1 MLVARICYNMLMF
14 EKKLLI
20 VDDSALMRKVL
31 RDILEAE
38 GYSNIFEAAN
48 GQEAL
53 DICKKEK
60 PELMFLD
67 IIMPEVSGMDVLRE
81 LGGAVPTI
89 VVSAVGQHAVIEEA
103 KKLGALDF
111 IVKPFDKNRVLD
123 RAKKLLK

>member
-1 MLVARICYNMLMF
+1 MF
-14 EKKLLI
+14 EKKILI

-38 GYSNIFEAAN
+38 GYTNVSEAAN

-53 DICKKEK
+53 DLCAKEK

-81 LGGAVPTI
+81 LHGGVPTI
-89 VVSAVGQHAVIEEA
+89 VVSAVGQHAVIDEA

-111 IVKPFDKNRVLD
+111 IVKPFDKDRVLD
-123 RAKKLLK
+123 RARKLLK

>member
-1 MLVARICYNMLMF
+1 MF
-14 EKKLLI
+14 EKKILV

-38 GYSNIFEAAN
+38 GFSNISEAAN

-53 DICKKEK
+53 DMCKKEK

-81 LGGAVPTI
+81 LGGAVPAV
-89 VVSAVGQHAVIEEA
+89 VVSAVGQHAVIDEA

>member
-1 MLVARICYNMLMF
+1 MF
-14 EKKLLI
+14 EKKILV

-38 GYSNIFEAAN
+38 GFSNILEAAN

-53 DICKKEK
+53 EVCAREK

-89 VVSAVGQHAVIEEA
+89 VVSAVGQHAVIDEA

-111 IVKPFDKNRVLD
+111 IVKPFDKNRVVD

>member
-1 MLVARICYNMLMF
+1 MF
-14 EKKLLI
+14 EKKILV

-38 GYSNIFEAAN
+38 GFSNILEAAN
-48 GQEAL
+48 GREAL
-53 DICKKEK
+53 AQCTKEK

-81 LGGAVPTI
+81 LNGAVPTI
-89 VVSAVGQHAVIEEA
+89 VVSAVGQHAVIDEA

-111 IVKPFDKNRVLD
+111 IVKPFDKNRVVD
-123 RAKKLLK
+123 RAKKFLR